1 VEREALLSGLVHPG
15 GREPAPGA
23 LRLVQAFV
31 NTVDREHGPDLLDDP
46 AGLAAWL
53 DRHLMPAA
61 VSEAE
66 LDRAREV
73 REALRAVLLANNG
86 EPHDQ
91 GAQAVLEHASR
102 RARLEA
108 AFPPDG
114 AALVPRAEGVDAA
127 LGRILAA
134 AFAAMLD
141 GSWDRLKACPR
152 DVCGWV
158 FYDRSTNASATWCSM
173 RVCGGRVKAGA
184 YYRRRRRAAGH

>member
-15 GREPAPGA
+15 DRAPAPGSLA
-23 LRLVQAFV
+23 VVQAFV
-31 NTVDREHGPDLLDDP
+31 NTVDREHGPDLLDEP
-46 AGLAAWL
+46 AGLEEWL
-53 DRHLMPAA
+53 QRHLMPAP
-61 VSEAE
+61 VTPSDLE
-66 LDRAREV
+66 RAREV
-73 REALRAVLLANNG
+73 REALRALLLANNG
-86 EPHDQ
+86 EPYAP
-91 GAQAVLEHASR
+91 GAQEVLERAGR
-102 RARLEA
+102 RSRLEA

-114 AALVPRAEGVDAA
+114 AALVPGADGVDGA

-141 GSWDRLKACPR
+141 GSWKRMKACPR

-184 YYRRRRRAAGH
+184 YYRRRRAAGY

>member
-15 GREPAPGA
+15 DREPAPGSLA
-23 LRLVQAFV
+23 VVQAFV
-31 NTVDREHGPDLLDDP
+31 NTVDREHGPDLLDEP
-46 AGLAAWL
+46 AGLEEWL
-53 DRHLMPAA
+53 DRHLMSARVAP
-61 VSEAE
+61 AE

-73 REALRAVLLANNG
+73 REALRALLLANNG
-86 EPHDQ
+86 EPYDPA
-91 GAQAVLEHASR
+91 AQAVLERASR
-102 RARLEA
+102 RARLEP

-141 GSWDRLKACPR
+141 ESWKRLKACPR
-152 DVCGWV
+152 EVCGWA

-184 YYRRRRRAAGH
+184 YYRRRRAAGH